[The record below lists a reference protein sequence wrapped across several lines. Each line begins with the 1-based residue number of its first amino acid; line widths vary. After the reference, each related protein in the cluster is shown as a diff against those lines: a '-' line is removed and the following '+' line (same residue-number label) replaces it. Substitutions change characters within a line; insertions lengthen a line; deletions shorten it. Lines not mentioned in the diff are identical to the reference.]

1 MRGFVALFAYM
12 VEKPVTAV
20 RRLAKLTASQKVRY
34 DDLIRRMIAAKVA
47 GDMKSYNAFR
57 VMAERTGR

>member
-1 MRGFVALFAYM
+1 M
-12 VEKPVTAV
+12 TAV